1 MRTPFNWRSLVNEP
15 DHCNHCGHWLY
26 PCTKESLG
34 HCIQPGCFFQHKTEI
49 DNCDGRG
56 HDLLIEAEKF
66 ANAASELSGEWDV
79 DDNAD
84 TMHEDPINAA
94 YPFHAISFDDLA
106 SEIGEWCDKIRE
118 SFMRPKH
125 PIMPVPTAKTPSC
138 FGCFGRETA
147 MPVAHI
153 VEALDCGC
161 WKEWHRGTVVAWFDC
176 RSQVEDTPG
185 HKRCDSARRETTVLY
200 AAKLDVCETRDR
212 RPR

>member
-1 MRTPFNWRSLVNEP
+1 MSRTPFNWRSLVNEP

-26 PCTKESLG
+26 PCTKESPG
-34 HCIQPGCFFQHKTEI
+34 HCIQPGCFFHQHEAGINLCKGE
-49 DNCDGRG
+49 G

-66 ANAASELSGEWDV
+66 ANAASALSEEWDV

-125 PIMPVPTAKTPSC
+125 PIMPVPTAKTPC
-138 FGCFGRETA
+138 FYCTRSGFA
-147 MPVAHI
+147 HVVVART
-153 VEALDCGC
+153 CGC
-161 WKEWHRGTVVAWFDC
+161 WAEWHKDKVMAWFDC
-176 RSQVEDTPG
+176 RSQVEDALG
-185 HKRCDSARRETTVLY
+185 HKQCDSAGYEY
-200 AAKLDVCETRDR
+200 IKLS
-212 RPR
+212 